1 VTEAIGSRPA
11 AAIASI
17 RSGLQE
23 HHRGALAGLD
33 DMHSPTAAGLD
44 HSTLG
49 RGGADHLPMK
59 VEHLIGACA
68 SWFSGL

>member
-1 VTEAIGSRPA
+1 M
-11 AAIASI
+11 
-17 RSGLQE
+17 QE

-68 SWFSGL
+68 SWFSVL